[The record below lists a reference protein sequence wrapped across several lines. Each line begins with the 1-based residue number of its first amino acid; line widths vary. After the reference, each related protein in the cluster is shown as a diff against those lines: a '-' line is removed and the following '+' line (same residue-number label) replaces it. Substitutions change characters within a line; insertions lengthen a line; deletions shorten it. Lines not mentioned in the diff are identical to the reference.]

1 MSFRASLDLERA
13 SQAIQDAEIVDHMD
27 HLMTHPLEPQS
38 RRSQHGCKCIYIR
51 EAYMEAN
58 DEDFKFFFGVN
69 RAEYGYIEGNCSDC
83 FMPSRRGRR
92 AKLTPRDSLLW
103 SLRWLRSGINM
114 KELAKLSY
122 VSYVTFHRAIWQA
135 LVIMEE
141 QIVPKLLF
149 KPPIDELPV
158 ALHFPDAK
166 LVVDGTIQ
174 QFTCGATLQFKDRQ
188 TFFSH
193 KHKAYGIKSEVI

>member
-114 KELAKLSY
+114 KELA
-122 VSYVTFHRAIWQA
+122 
-135 LVIMEE
+135 
-141 QIVPKLLF
+141 
-149 KPPIDELPV
+149 
-158 ALHFPDAK
+158 
-166 LVVDGTIQ
+166 
-174 QFTCGATLQFKDRQ
+174 
-188 TFFSH
+188 
-193 KHKAYGIKSEVI
+193 